1 MRLPYLNAVKSKAD
15 MTNRF
20 LGYYNHPAADPSQFV
35 EMTNLSGDLFPV
47 FSPRRQRRLVRVL
60 EDGRAIRGGAE
71 LSWVDGGW
79 LYYDGQPV
87 AEVTSEAPQLVRMGA
102 YLIVWPDRVI
112 YNTHTKELV
121 DMDATV
127 HSQSVIVR
135 PCTLEGAAYPYAS
148 GPVPPSDPAEQS
160 YWWNTDT
167 EGMYQYL
174 GGSWEGIDT
183 VYTRIEIGGM
193 ENTFHRYDV
202 VSLEGFSYDWLNSEG
217 ATVYAA
223 DEDWIVIAT
232 GTVIDYVET
241 APVTISRNAPEMD
254 FICES
259 GNRLWGCSSARHEV
273 YGSKLGDPTNWRCYL
288 GISTDS
294 YAATVGSAGDF
305 TGISLYMGYVHF
317 WKEGCVHRLY
327 GTQPSNF
334 QLVELPVRGVKAGCH
349 RSLCT
354 VNQIL
359 YYVSR
364 DGLMAYDGSA
374 PVDMGGALGEVTL
387 DSCVCGA
394 HEHKL
399 YLSAL
404 VTDKGGTEQRKAL
417 YVMDQDKGLWHIED
431 DLRAVGFAE
440 TPEGDFILDDA
451 GQLWLIDGGSSRYET
466 TDAAD
471 EGAISWSG
479 VTGDVFMEQPGH
491 SWIKKIVLRLGMER
505 GARLSID
512 IEYDSS
518 GRWERAMTVETEV
531 KKSMSL
537 PIRTRR
543 CDHFRLRYTG
553 TGDVRIYSISK
564 TYDMGSER
572 ATQVY
577 RR

>member
-15 MTNRF
+15 MANRF
-20 LGYYNHPAADPSQFV
+20 LGYYNHPAADPSQFT

-71 LSWVDGGW
+71 LSWVADGH
-79 LYYDGQPV
+79 LYYDGEPV
-87 AEVTSEAPQLVRMGA
+87 AEVTSAEPQLVRMGA
-102 YLIVWPDRVI
+102 YLIVWPDRII
-112 YNTHTKELV
+112 YNTHTQQLV
-121 DMDATV
+121 AMDATV
-127 HSQSVIVR
+127 ESRSVIVR

-148 GPVPPSDPAEQS
+148 GPVPPADPQEQS

-193 ENTFHRYDV
+193 EDTYHDYDV
-202 VSLEGFSYDWLNSEG
+202 VSLQGFSYDWLNAEG
-217 ATVYAA
+217 ATVYKAA
-223 DEDWIVIAT
+223 EDWIVIAT

-241 APVTISRNAPEMD
+241 NPVTITRQAPEMD

-259 GNRLWGCSSARHEV
+259 GNRLWGCSSAHHEV

-305 TGISLYMGYVHF
+305 TGIALYMGYVHF
-317 WKEGCVHRLY
+317 FKENCVHRLY

-387 DSCVCGA
+387 DSCVCGT
-394 HEHKL
+394 HVHKL

-404 VTDKGGTEQRKAL
+404 VTDKGGSGQRPVL

-440 TPEGDFILDDA
+440 TPEGDFVLDDA
-451 GQLWLIDGGSSRYET
+451 GQVWLIDGGSSRYET
-466 TDAAD
+466 DDAED

-491 SWIKKIVLRLGMER
+491 SWIKKITFRLGMER

-518 GRWERAMTVETEV
+518 GRWERAMTIETEV